1 MNTKNLIGFV
11 FFVFVWLTKLSGAE
25 EDAPENWEVEEL
37 DVDAM
42 DGFTRVPRSHSIY
55 NGDLPDFVAM
65 LGSRCFQLLL
75 QELNNV
81 AKMQDQ

>member
-1 MNTKNLIGFV
+1 MALFSLFLFG
-11 FFVFVWLTKLSGAE
+11 TKLSGAE

-65 LGSRCFQLLL
+65 LSSRCFQLPM